1 MVGNN
6 YRKVETEF
14 RCSKLRMA
22 DGKLSSLCRE
32 EGTYEMGPGDYLPY
46 KVIIGKDEEENVFW
60 INIGLDYYKVPKKTS
75 VLFSFNIKKEK
86 FNYKP
91 SDIYVYF
98 DVSSYSVSLKPEI
111 RGKEEIEARGMD
123 FGNIYRSLDE
133 IIRKES
139 KEGLEGIVV
148 SLLSMVR
155 DKVPPYVSQ
164 VIDLYT
170 ARYEKGK
177 K

>member
-1 MVGNN
+1 
-6 YRKVETEF
+6 
-14 RCSKLRMA
+14 
-22 DGKLSSLCRE
+22 
-32 EGTYEMGPGDYLPY
+32 
-46 KVIIGKDEEENVFW
+46 
-60 INIGLDYYKVPKKTS
+60 
-75 VLFSFNIKKEK
+75 
-86 FNYKP
+86 
-91 SDIYVYF
+91 
-98 DVSSYSVSLKPEI
+98 LKPEI
-111 RGKEEIEARGMD
+111 KGKEEIEARGMD

-148 SLLSMVR
+148 SLLNMVR
-155 DKVPPYVSQ
+155 DKVPSYVSQ